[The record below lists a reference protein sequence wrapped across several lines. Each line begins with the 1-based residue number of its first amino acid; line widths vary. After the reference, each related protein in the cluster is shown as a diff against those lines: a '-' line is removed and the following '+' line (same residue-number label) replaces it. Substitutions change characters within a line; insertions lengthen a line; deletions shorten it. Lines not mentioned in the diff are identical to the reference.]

1 MKGNAANIT
10 MKRGLLIA
18 LLVISAACCLCM
30 GSYAAWT
37 FTGTF
42 ASEPDSSIEAT
53 AVFLDE
59 NPRRLP
65 PFVTGIE
72 PGRSVEAGGD
82 ICARM
87 LPGALLGI
95 GGTLGIIQRNVQIAT
110 RVSINGARIPYAS
123 LRFLYVS
130 DAVLLPDGS
139 VSAEVAV
146 CFPMDVGAGVHLVE
160 IETSPL
166 AVGVFGVARESF
178 AFAVRAR

>member
-1 MKGNAANIT
+1 MRRRIAI
-10 MKRGLLIA
+10 GLA
-18 LLVISAACCLCM
+18 LLSLVGCCLCA

-37 FTGTF
+37 FTGAF
-42 ASEPDSSIEAT
+42 LPEPDIKIEAT

-59 NPRRLP
+59 NSRRLP
-65 PFVTGIE
+65 PFVTGIV

-82 ICARM
+82 VCVKM
-87 LPGALLGI
+87 LPGGLLGI
-95 GGTLGIIQRNVQIAT
+95 GGTLGIVQRNVQITT

-123 LRFLYVS
+123 LRFLHVS

-166 AVGVFGVARESF
+166 ALGIFGVARQRF
-178 AFAVRAR
+178 AFAVRVAR